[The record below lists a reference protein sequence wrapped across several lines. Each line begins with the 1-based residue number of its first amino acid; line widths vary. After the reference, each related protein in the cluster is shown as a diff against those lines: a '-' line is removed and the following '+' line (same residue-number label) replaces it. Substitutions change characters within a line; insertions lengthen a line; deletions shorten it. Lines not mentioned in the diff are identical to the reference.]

1 MRFLFSFSFSIRSWH
16 ILTLHFQ
23 KIQRSTFCKI
33 GCVILKILSH
43 KYKGTITGWSSKF
56 VYLVKLQ
63 DSPSII
69 TLPKIPLPLTYT
81 SPPLLH
87 LMGLLQPYQ
96 ISKLNFTIFLV
107 AVLACMIQHLNN
119 SSTLEISWQALLQ
132 SGTTPRLIPPLST
145 FPHPGTSRHFWPP

>member
-1 MRFLFSFSFSIRSWH
+1 MAHFDTSFPENPAEQ
-16 ILTLHFQ
+16 ILQDRVCNLE
-23 KIQRSTFCKI
+23 I
-33 GCVILKILSH
+33 
-43 KYKGTITGWSSKF
+43 F
-56 VYLVKLQ
+56 VTQVQGDNHRLVEQVRLLVKLQ

-119 SSTLEISWQALLQ
+119 SSTLEI
-132 SGTTPRLIPPLST
+132 
-145 FPHPGTSRHFWPP
+145 